1 MNFNGRTNRLKQEL
15 AAQGICFDTD
25 EGTNRLIQKLAAE
38 KEAQIKRSQ
47 AVLKPLIFI
56 AAIASLS
63 YAFGDM
69 TLGCCFRLE

>member
-38 KEAQIKRSQ
+38 KEAQIEGANESSS
-47 AVLKPLIFI
+47 P
-56 AAIASLS
+56 
-63 YAFGDM
+63 
-69 TLGCCFRLE
+69 